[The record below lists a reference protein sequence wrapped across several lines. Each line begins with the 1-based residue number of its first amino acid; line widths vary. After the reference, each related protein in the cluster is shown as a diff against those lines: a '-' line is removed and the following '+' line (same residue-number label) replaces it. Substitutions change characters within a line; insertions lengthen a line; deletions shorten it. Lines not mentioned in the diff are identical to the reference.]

1 LKAHGWLRY
10 SNAVKPVL
18 PFLEDASIGM
28 SDYLEDALEVGDD
41 EDKDNA
47 YRTLHYVLVQLSMV
61 MAPFTPFL
69 AEELYQ
75 KLTGGDS
82 VHLLDW
88 PKVGHI
94 DELILD
100 EMSTV
105 RDYVNEVLSI
115 RAKEGIKVRQPL
127 ATLRIP
133 KEGKFV
139 DFADVLKEELNVKKV
154 TYDPESELELDLDI
168 TPELRREGLMREVI
182 RFVQNARKQAGL
194 NVDDR
199 IELCLSTVGKELY
212 SAIEEH
218 SDTIESETLGKL
230 SDNISDGYEATV
242 KIEDSELKIT
252 LKKL

>member
-1 LKAHGWLRY
+1 
-10 SNAVKPVL
+10 
-18 PFLEDASIGM
+18 
-28 SDYLEDALEVGDD
+28 LEVGDD
-41 EDKDNA
+41 DDKNNA

-69 AEELYQ
+69 SEELYQ

-100 EMSTV
+100 EMATV
-105 RDYVNEVLSI
+105 RDYVNEVLSM

-139 DFADVLKEELNVKKV
+139 DFADVLKEELNVKNV
-154 TYDPESELELDLDI
+154 TYNPESELELDLDI

-194 NVDDR
+194 NIDDR
-199 IELCLSTVGKELY
+199 IELCLSTESKELS

-218 SDTIESETLGKL
+218 KDTIESETLGKL
-230 SDNISDGYEATV
+230 SDNISDGYEVTV
-242 KIEDSELKIT
+242 KVDNSELKVT